1 MQKKTAVKLEETKEA
16 AVTAAKK
23 ATGVKVEDVKTAA
36 ANVTETAKS
45 VVAEKK
51 ETVKEKAKTAAK
63 KASPKKAAKEPLKPE
78 VFIQFQGREAVVDEA
93 IKKATDE
100 YVAAGHRLSSI
111 KSLQVYLKPEENA
124 AYYVVNQKAAGRV
137 DLF

>member
-1 MQKKTAVKLEETKEA
+1 MQKVTKAKTEAVKE
-16 AVTAAKK
+16 AAKK
-23 ATGVKVEDVKTAA
+23 AEKSVAESKTTPAA
-36 ANVTETAKS
+36 VTEAAKS

-51 ETVKEKAKTAAK
+51 ETVKEKVATVAK
-63 KASPKKAAKEPLKPE
+63 KASPKKAEKEPLKPE
-78 VFIQFQGREAVVDEA
+78 VFIQYQGQEAVVEEA

-100 YVAAGHRLSSI
+100 YVAAGHRASSI

-124 AYYVVNQKAAGRV
+124 AYYVVNQKAAGKV